1 MTHLTLTGYYAG
13 RVICGAARNESDQ
26 YLHAAYA
33 PIEKLRDEQIA
44 GFSKLCPDCL
54 KMWDESTSE

>member
-13 RVICGAARNESDQ
+13 HPLCDSPRDPDQQ

-33 PIEKLRDEQIA
+33 PIEKLAANQIPNYQP
-44 GFSKLCPDCL
+44 LCPQCL
-54 KMWDESTSE
+54 KVWNEAH